1 MSQPLIVD
9 AEPSYLAAM
18 ALYLTTLLHDVTPRH
33 DTWPKLFNVQDEERF
48 YGTSLYEWERGG
60 VTCWGRNPPA
70 SPLCPLWVNGEMTY
84 VSFCP
89 CAADCSQILTLYDAK
104 TLRRLHCDHP
114 SAAGGGGGGARNFF

>member
-1 MSQPLIVD
+1 MLKLWGVSLCSMSQPLIVD

-60 VTCWGRNPPA
+60 LTGGGWEA
-70 SPLCPLWVNGEMTY
+70 SSPLYPLWVKVET
-84 VSFCP
+84 
-89 CAADCSQILTLYDAK
+89 
-104 TLRRLHCDHP
+104 
-114 SAAGGGGGGARNFF
+114 